1 MAAKKTRAKAKP
13 VVEERNNGVRKP
25 AEAVLFDLENRGLK
39 GLVEAIAHEHGCT
52 PLEVCGS
59 SMQQPIPAA
68 RGKLW
73 KALYEEYFWSLPRIG
88 EVFDVDHSTV
98 IWQLK
103 KYRAKTGKPGKAK
116 RVET

>member
-1 MAAKKTRAKAKP
+1 LAAKKAKAKV

-25 AEAVLFDLENRGLK
+25 AEDVLGDLVNRGLLI
-39 GLVEAIAHEHGCT
+39 LVQNVAHEHGCT

>member
-1 MAAKKTRAKAKP
+1 MAAKKTKSRVKSVP
-13 VVEERNNGVRKP
+13 EERNNGVRKP
-25 AEAVLFDLENRGLK
+25 PADVLDSLVSRGL
-39 GLVEAIAHEHGCT
+39 GPLVERVAYEHGCT

-73 KALYEEYFWSLPRIG
+73 KALYEEYSWSLPRIG

-103 KYRAKTGKPGKAK
+103 KWKAKTGKAK
-116 RVET
+116 KVGT

>member
-1 MAAKKTRAKAKP
+1 VNVAAKKAKAKP
-13 VVEERNNGVRKP
+13 VIDERNNGVRKP
-25 AEAVLFDLENRGLK
+25 PSEILTDLDNRGLK
-39 GLVEAIAHEHGCT
+39 SLVESVAHEHGCT

-59 SMQQPIPAA
+59 SMQQPIPVA

-73 KALYEEYFWSLPRIG
+73 KALYEDYGWSLPRIG

-103 KYRAKTGKPGKAK
+103 KWKAKTGKAKAV
-116 RVET
+116 RP